1 MRRVFELRPRL
12 ATTLV
17 ATISV
22 LIFFFFPCSKKFSV
36 DYFSHRRAARIN
48 KKYLRQLLRVPRGV
62 RNFVLVALQSV
73 AVNLMGVLIKVNIW
87 LL

>member
-36 DYFSHRRAARIN
+36 VYFSHRRAARIN

-62 RNFVLVALQSV
+62 RNFVLAWTGHALDMDINRTWINTV
-73 AVNLMGVLIKVNIW
+73 
-87 LL
+87 